1 MCRKQDVTKISVEQ
15 LAAFVEAVREKNRT
29 RSMKYY
35 HEKIKGAPDK
45 YQKVLDQ

>member
-1 MCRKQDVTKISVEQ
+1 MSIDELT
-15 LAAFVEAVREKNRT
+15 AYAEAVREKNRT

-35 HEKIKGAPDK
+35 DEKIKGAPDK